1 MVDSG
6 ATSVFINQ
14 KIVKEFNI
22 PTQKI
27 SKPRKLRVID
37 GREIEGGLVNTI
49 CSIELKIFDH
59 TEVIDCFVVN
69 VGNHD
74 IVLGTSW
81 LKRHNPHI
89 DWEHK
94 ILAFSS
100 KYCTDNCLDAS
111 LRIQFNRAPEGEIA
125 VTEELPAD
133 YEDFKVV
140 FAEEETTPLP
150 PHRPYDISIDLK
162 PDARPRHGPIY
173 SVGVKEDKEM
183 RETIERQLA
192 HGLIR
197 PSKSPMASPVIFV
210 KKKNGKL
217 RMCIDYRRL
226 NDMTVKNVYPLPRT
240 NDLIEKLRG
249 AAIFTK
255 LDLKWGYNLVRIKEG
270 DEWKTAFKTKYG
282 LFEYLVMPFGLTN
295 APATFQH
302 FMNDILRDILD
313 IFVIVY
319 LDDILIFSK
328 SKELHKGHVK
338 EVLSR
343 LKKHGLYCN
352 LEKCFFDV
360 EEIDYLGL
368 IVSPEGVK
376 VDQEKVTKAI
386 EWGTPSSVKTL
397 QEFLGFVNFYR
408 KFVPNYSRVA
418 APLFQLL
425 RKEQPWAWEKEQEEA
440 FEALR
445 NALRSAPL
453 LIQPDPEKQFF
464 VECDASDFATGAVLS
479 QIGPDSKLHPIAFM
493 SKSNNPAERN
503 YDIYNKELM
512 AIVKSFKEWRHL
524 LVGTDLPIQ
533 VISDHKNLEYF
544 KTTKS
549 LTGRLARWANFLAD
563 FNYQILYKPGS
574 QNRRADILSRKEE
587 HRPKEGGESQALLHP
602 DLFIAAISPDSD
614 IDERIRDAILEDERL
629 AKIIKALQDND
640 KVEHWEWK
648 DGLLVFKGKIFVPKD
663 QEIRKMIIESRHDS
677 PTAGHP
683 GQFRTLELVNR
694 KYTWPSMKRSV
705 NQYVSHCESC
715 IRNKHS
721 NQVPPGLLNPIDLP
735 NRPWEE
741 ITYDLIV
748 QLPESEGF
756 DAIFTVVDRLSKM
769 VHFIPTTSNAT
780 AVDVANLFVNYVWKL
795 HGLPNKTISDRGPN
809 FNSKFLKQLYAR
821 LNIQPHFSTAYRPQT
836 DGQSERANQIVEGY
850 LRHYIS
856 HRQDD
861 WVALLP
867 LAEFAYNNGV
877 NSSTG
882 KSPFYACYGF
892 HPRFAVG
899 DNSIG
904 DVPAADDRANWLK
917 TNYDELKAALDLSNE
932 KIKEYYD
939 RKHRAPENIKVGAK
953 VWLSSKDITTNRPS
967 KKLAAKWL
975 GPFKVLKKVGTHA
988 FKLELP
994 RTMKVHP
1001 VFHISK
1007 VTLKKDDPFGREPP
1021 PPAPV
1026 ITPEGEEEYEVEKI
1040 LDSGYDAKRNVL
1052 YHVRQWIEYFEQD
1065 TNKGFELDAN
1075 RGAVYF
1081 RMYMK
1086 MLNDFGTTN
1095 STCVL
1100 NAQLKISL
1108 HYVKG
1113 NTKKQHEQTPQMNI
1127 GPDHAPDQA
1136 RLRELENLLGGAV
1149 NVNQLSQLHAKGKG
1163 RAGPSDD
1170 D

>member
-37 GREIEGGLVNTI
+37 GREIEGGLVDTT

-111 LRIQFNRAPEGEIA
+111 LRIQFNRAPEGEVA
-125 VTEELPAD
+125 TTEELPAD

-226 NDMTVKNVYPLPRT
+226 NDMTVKNVYPLPQT
-240 NDLIEKLRG
+240 NNLIEKLCG

-319 LDDILIFSK
+319 LDNILIFSK
-328 SKELHKGHVK
+328 SKELHKEHVK

-386 EWGTPSSVKTL
+386 EWGTPFLVKTL

-425 RKEQPWAWEKEQEEA
+425 SKEQPWVWEKEQEEA
-440 FEALR
+440 FKALR
-445 NALRSAPL
+445 SALRSAPL

-479 QIGPDSKLHPIAFM
+479 QIGPDNKLHPIAFM

-574 QNRRADILSRKEE
+574 QNCRADILSRKEE

-602 DLFIAAISPDSD
+602 DLFIAAISTDSD

-629 AKIIKALQDND
+629 SKIIKALQDNN

-648 DGLLVFKGKIFVPKD
+648 DGLLKVATILP
-663 QEIRKMIIESRHDS
+663 QR
-677 PTAGHP
+677 
-683 GQFRTLELVNR
+683 
-694 KYTWPSMKRSV
+694 
-705 NQYVSHCESC
+705 
-715 IRNKHS
+715 
-721 NQVPPGLLNPIDLP
+721 VPPGLLNPIDLP

-780 AVDVANLFVNYVWKL
+780 AVDIANLFVNYVWKL

-836 DGQSERANQIVEGY
+836 DGQSERANQMVEGY

-882 KSPFYACYGF
+882 KSPFYACYSF

-904 DVPAADDRANWLK
+904 DVPAADDRANWLQS
-917 TNYDELKAALDLSNE
+917 NYDELKAALDLSNE
-932 KIKEYYD
+932 KIKEFYD
-939 RKHRAPENIKVGAK
+939 RKHRAPEDIKVGAK

-994 RTMKVHP
+994 KTMKVHP

-1007 VTLKKDDPFGREPP
+1007 VALKKDDPFGREPAPLP
-1021 PPAPV
+1021 PV
-1026 ITPEGEEEYEVEKI
+1026 VTPEGEEEYEVKKI
-1040 LDSGYDAKRNVL
+1040 LDSDYDNKKKVL
-1052 YHVRQWIEYFEQD
+1052 YHVSWKGWGPQD
-1065 TNKGFELDAN
+1065 NTREPYEN
-1075 RGAVYF
+1075 
-1081 RMYMK
+1081 MK
-1086 MLNDFGTTN
+1086 NALAKLRDFHKRHPK
-1095 STCVL
+1095 
-1100 NAQLKISL
+1100 AAR
-1108 HYVKG
+1108 
-1113 NTKKQHEQTPQMNI
+1113 
-1127 GPDHAPDQA
+1127 DH
-1136 RLRELENLLGGAV
+1136 RV
-1149 NVNQLSQLHAKGKG
+1149 
-1163 RAGPSDD
+1163 
-1170 D
+1170 